1 MSTRLSDVIVPEVFS
16 PYIKEMANTTSR
28 LIASG
33 AVVMDGK
40 LNAFLAGGGDSI
52 NVPGWKSKD
61 GVIFNADNDD
71 PTDIVTADKVTA
83 GVQIA
88 KRMNQNYHV
97 GAGRFTAALA
107 GSSPLASVAS
117 EASMI
122 YQANRQA
129 HLLASLNGL
138 FADVGGVLNSEVIT
152 HTAWSSDLLVD
163 AEGLFGDFTTG
174 TGLLVVGSK
183 IFADMRKENL
193 ISYRPLSDQIINFPD
208 YLGYGVLVDA
218 TLGDSAYVMR
228 GGAVKMGTGTVFADT
243 YEAQQAGHGAGIE
256 YLRMLDEYCLHVD
269 GTSFIGSAVNP
280 TAADLMDATNW
291 DAVYDLKH
299 IGVKKIKVNRP
310 G

>member
-33 AVVMDGK
+33 AVVMDGA
-40 LNAFLAGGGDSI
+40 LSAFLSGGGDSI

-71 PTDIVTADKVTA
+71 PTDMVTADKVTA

-97 GAGRFTAALA
+97 GAGRFTTALA

-117 EASMI
+117 EAAMI

-129 HLLASLNGL
+129 HLLASLDGL
-138 FADVGGVLNSEVIT
+138 FAGPLNSEIISD
-152 HTAWSSDLLVD
+152 TAWSSDLLVD
-163 AEGLFGDFTTG
+163 AEGLFSDFTTG
-174 TGLLVVGSK
+174 TGLIIASPAV
-183 IFADMRKENL
+183 FAAMRKENL

-218 TLGDSAYVMR
+218 SVDGAYVMKP
-228 GGAVKMGTGTVFADT
+228 GAVKMGTGTVFADT
-243 YEAQQAGHGAGIE
+243 YEAQQAGNGAGIE

-280 TAADLMDATNW
+280 AAADLSNPANW
-291 DAVYDLKH
+291 ASVYDLKH
-299 IGVKKIKVNRP
+299 IGVKKIAITVLP
-310 G
+310 